1 MGGSVRW
8 SSLLCP
14 RWLLPVM
21 LVLGVW
27 GMHTLGHLA
36 SHETSSPLGSY
47 APAHM
52 EASEK
57 AMPEGGTELIGQA
70 ATVGVLSGPLLGSG
84 SSVWPDPTDVCL
96 AVLPLI
102 VALLIAVILAMM
114 RPWPGAMA
122 ARRPWVGGV
131 ARSPPRR
138 LAPALAGLSVMR
150 T

>member
-1 MGGSVRW
+1 MGESARW
-8 SSLLCP
+8 SSLPCL

-36 SHETSSPLGSY
+36 AHHGAASSPLSSY
-47 APAHM
+47 APAHT
-52 EASEK
+52 ETSEK
-57 AMPEGGTELIGQA
+57 AMPEGGTEL
-70 ATVGVLSGPLLGSG
+70 VGMLSGPLLGSG
-84 SSVWPDPTDVCL
+84 SSVWLDPTDVCL

-102 VALLIAVILAMM
+102 AALLIAAIWASM

-122 ARRPWVGGV
+122 AGRPWVGGV

-138 LAPALAGLSVMR
+138 LAPTLAGLSVMR